1 MRGRKILVLAVAL
14 AAACWTGRA
23 AAQESSM
30 ELRDRFELFNEC
42 RPLQLDSPDFLLA
55 DGRETAEE
63 IGLTNEHIRAL
74 VEGRLR
80 AARLFSASPSAG
92 FGFQNSKYW
101 PFSGAAGKPVLDL
114 SVLLTPA
121 DVAAA
126 GIGDLDDFRVLLRF
140 WKYLYDEVSDRSRYM
155 TTWEIGGRSYQSH
168 DGDAGSILHRVSQ
181 LLDHFIGEYL
191 RVNEA
196 ACRS

>member
-1 MRGRKILVLAVAL
+1 MRSRKILVLAVAL

-23 AAQESSM
+23 AAQELSI
-30 ELRDRFELFNEC
+30 ELRDRFELFNSC
-42 RPLQLDSPDFLLA
+42 RPLQLDSPRFLLA
-55 DGRETAEE
+55 DGHETAEA

-92 FGFQNSKYW
+92 FGF
-101 PFSGAAGKPVLDL
+101 PFSGAAGKPVLEL
-114 SVLLTPA
+114 SVYLTPA
-121 DVAAA
+121 DLAAA

-140 WKYLYDEVSDRSRYM
+140 WKYLYDEVSDESRYR
-155 TTWEIGGRSYQSH
+155 TTWEIGRRIYQSH

-181 LLDHFIGEYL
+181 LLDYFIGEYL